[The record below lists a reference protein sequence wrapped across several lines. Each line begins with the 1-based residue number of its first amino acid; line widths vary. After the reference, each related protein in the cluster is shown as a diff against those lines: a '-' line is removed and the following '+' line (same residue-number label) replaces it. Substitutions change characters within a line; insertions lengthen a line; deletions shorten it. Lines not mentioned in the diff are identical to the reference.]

1 MCVCA
6 CPRARRWLSLLN
18 CFSGGVF
25 LAAGL
30 VHLLPHCQESQERL
44 GALVGDYPLYL
55 VLITLGYMLVL
66 FVERVLFDVHGSAHG
81 HGPHTGGWAHTQN
94 VFFQAVCGLRKCGR
108 GKHAPASAALLQTH
122 QTGCWLAIWRL
133 VMPSTADAHPESSC
147 STRKCRQDE
156 ACDADVGCYAV
167 LCFLFCCAGM

>member
-1 MCVCA
+1 LARSLANIAANIPSCSTVLIVFPAIVCFV
-6 CPRARRWLSLLN
+6 CRWLSLLN

-44 GALVGDYPLYL
+44 AGLVGDYPLYL

-81 HGPHTGGWAHTQN
+81 HGPHTGRHLS
-94 VFFQAVCGLRKCGR
+94 VCVVHLR
-108 GKHAPASAALLQTH
+108 SLL
-122 QTGCWLAIWRL
+122 CLL
-133 VMPSTADAHPESSC
+133 P
-147 STRKCRQDE
+147 
-156 ACDADVGCYAV
+156 
-167 LCFLFCCAGM
+167 

>member
-1 MCVCA
+1 MLLC
-6 CPRARRWLSLLN
+6 RWLSLLN

-30 VHLLPHCQESQERL
+30 VHLLPHCQESQAKL

-81 HGPHTGGWAHTQN
+81 HGPHTGEKGGHTDTVLQ
-94 VFFQAVCGLRKCGR
+94 VAYVCLSSGVVC
-108 GKHAPASAALLQTH
+108 
-122 QTGCWLAIWRL
+122 
-133 VMPSTADAHPESSC
+133 TATANC
-147 STRKCRQDE
+147 KR
-156 ACDADVGCYAV
+156 
-167 LCFLFCCAGM
+167 

>member
-1 MCVCA
+1 LARSLANIAANIPSCSTVLIVFPAIVCFV
-6 CPRARRWLSLLN
+6 CRWLSLLN

-44 GALVGDYPLYL
+44 AGLVGDYPLYL

-81 HGPHTGGWAHTQN
+81 HGPHTGGQ
-94 VFFQAVCGLRKCGR
+94 FFVCMCHFRS
-108 GKHAPASAALLQTH
+108 P
-122 QTGCWLAIWRL
+122 
-133 VMPSTADAHPESSC
+133 
-147 STRKCRQDE
+147 
-156 ACDADVGCYAV
+156 
-167 LCFLFCCAGM
+167 FCMFM

>member
-1 MCVCA
+1 VPVLCCV
-6 CPRARRWLSLLN
+6 RRWLSLLN

-44 GALVGDYPLYL
+44 GDLVGDYPLYL

-81 HGPHTGGWAHTQN
+81 HGPHTGASGGGA
-94 VFFQAVCGLRKCGR
+94 GGGR
-108 GKHAPASAALLQTH
+108 
-122 QTGCWLAIWRL
+122 R
-133 VMPSTADAHPESSC
+133 
-147 STRKCRQDE
+147 R
-156 ACDADVGCYAV
+156 
-167 LCFLFCCAGM
+167 GMV

>member
-1 MCVCA
+1 MKLA
-6 CPRARRWLSLLN
+6 THFRFRLLCPNPVLLLPYRWLSLLN

-30 VHLLPHCQESQERL
+30 VHLLPHCQESQAKL

-81 HGPHTGGWAHTQN
+81 HGPHTGVQGS
-94 VFFQAVCGLRKCGR
+94 
-108 GKHAPASAALLQTH
+108 PARLCVA
-122 QTGCWLAIWRL
+122 GC
-133 VMPSTADAHPESSC
+133 
-147 STRKCRQDE
+147 
-156 ACDADVGCYAV
+156 
-167 LCFLFCCAGM
+167 

>member
-1 MCVCA
+1 M
-6 CPRARRWLSLLN
+6 
-18 CFSGGVF
+18 F

-81 HGPHTGGWAHTQN
+81 HGPHTGGWAAWG
-94 VFFQAVCGLRKCGR
+94 FQALWVSDSAEAGACSPHPHSVWAAKAC
-108 GKHAPASAALLQTH
+108 AS
-122 QTGCWLAIWRL
+122 
-133 VMPSTADAHPESSC
+133 
-147 STRKCRQDE
+147 
-156 ACDADVGCYAV
+156 
-167 LCFLFCCAGM
+167 FCCAAANPPYWL

>member
-1 MCVCA
+1 
-6 CPRARRWLSLLN
+6 LSLLN

-81 HGPHTGGWAHTQN
+81 HGPHTG
-94 VFFQAVCGLRKCGR
+94 VFVTKR
-108 GKHAPASAALLQTH
+108 GQQS
-122 QTGCWLAIWRL
+122 G
-133 VMPSTADAHPESSC
+133 
-147 STRKCRQDE
+147 
-156 ACDADVGCYAV
+156 
-167 LCFLFCCAGM
+167 

>member
-1 MCVCA
+1 MDAWCQMSLPTAISSQRSV
-6 CPRARRWLSLLN
+6 PIGIYFYLLLLVGLLLHRWLSLLN

-44 GALVGDYPLYL
+44 GHLVGDYPLYL

-81 HGPHTGGWAHTQN
+81 HGPHTGGWQPGDASSSD
-94 VFFQAVCGLRKCGR
+94 VFLGG
-108 GKHAPASAALLQTH
+108 
-122 QTGCWLAIWRL
+122 
-133 VMPSTADAHPESSC
+133 
-147 STRKCRQDE
+147 
-156 ACDADVGCYAV
+156 
-167 LCFLFCCAGM
+167 

>member
-1 MCVCA
+1 MCSSHPA
-6 CPRARRWLSLLN
+6 CRWLSLLN

-81 HGPHTGGWAHTQN
+81 HGPHTGGWGGGQR
-94 VFFQAVCGLRKCGR
+94 VGLRRCGSR
-108 GKHAPASAALLQTH
+108 QWLREACARLCCTAAHCSRPVAGALATCHADTRQQLHNLQT
-122 QTGCWLAIWRL
+122 QAEAEI
-133 VMPSTADAHPESSC
+133 VYADAC
-147 STRKCRQDE
+147 C
-156 ACDADVGCYAV
+156 AV
-167 LCFLFCCAGM
+167 LPSAVLASRHRASLC